1 MIIQHLKKNSWYI
14 LLPMLIA
21 SLFKPL
27 GPFYESLDA
36 RIVSF
41 IPSNIIALN
50 SPLIILSIFTGGLYL
65 FFSFNSQNFKQV
77 PKLSSSQ
84 VLFIFL
90 KLYLICNSLIKN
102 DFGAWLVEDVQS
114 LVIIVF
120 LCFFVQHIGVIRRN
134 TNSIL
139 NVAFIV
145 GSVFILINVF
155 EMILNI
161 EAVSFSGRFFGL
173 TVQPNTMGVY
183 SSIFAVISLWKYYKT
198 ESRYIKYFT
207 IFIFLLSCF
216 FVFASASR
224 ASFAVLL
231 IGLLVFLF
239 PNITWTQLLKAILL
253 VFFSAILMF
262 FIYYDVAIE
271 YFNFSRLIDMTD
283 TRIRTK
289 EIFWSTFFS
298 SPFFGVGNFS
308 ESTANS
314 YFVIMV
320 KGGILAISILLC
332 AIFCVLINLY
342 RRMIYIA
349 INDDIRCFTAL
360 FIMLS
365 AGGFYEG
372 YLIDNFSFTSVF
384 YLILLGLLS
393 HKNLFIR

>member
-1 MIIQHLKKNSWYI
+1 
-14 LLPMLIA
+14 MLIA

-41 IPSNIIALN
+41 IPSAIIALN
-50 SPLIILSIFTGGLYL
+50 TPLIILSIFTGGLYL
-65 FFSFNSQNFKQV
+65 FFSFNNQNFKQV
-77 PKLSSSQ
+77 PRLSSSQ

-90 KLYLICNSLIKN
+90 KLYLLCNSLVKN
-102 DFGAWLVEDVQS
+102 DFGAWLIEDAQS
-114 LVIIVF
+114 LVIIIF
-120 LCFFVQHIGVIRRN
+120 LCFFVQHIGVIRRS

-139 NVAFIV
+139 AVIFIV
-145 GSVFILINVF
+145 GCAFILINVF
-155 EMILNI
+155 EALLNI
-161 EAVSFSGRFFGL
+161 QAVSFSGRFFGL

-198 ESRYIKYFT
+198 ESRYVKLST
-207 IFIFLLSCF
+207 ICIFLLACF

-231 IGLLVFLF
+231 IGLLVFLS
-239 PNITWTQLLKAILL
+239 PIINWTQLLKAILL
-253 VFFSAILMF
+253 GFVAAILMF

-283 TRIRTK
+283 TRIKTK
-289 EIFWSTFFS
+289 EIFWNSFLL

-320 KGGILAISILLC
+320 KGGMLGVGILLC
-332 AIFCVLINLY
+332 TISCVLINLY
-342 RRMIYIA
+342 RRIIYIS

-372 YLIDNFSFTSVF
+372 YLIDNFSFTSVL